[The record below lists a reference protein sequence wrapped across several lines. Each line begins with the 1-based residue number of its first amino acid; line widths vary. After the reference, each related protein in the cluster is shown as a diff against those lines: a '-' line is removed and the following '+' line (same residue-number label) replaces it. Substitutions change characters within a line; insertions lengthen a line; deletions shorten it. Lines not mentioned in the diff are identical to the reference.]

1 MFFVFAAMAYWG
13 LLVSL
18 RAASCTRA
26 VGVRLIGYFS
36 SKGSAKSGIPALFG
50 CSVGVRVA
58 IRWAAPRGRLQE
70 AFQG

>member
-36 SKGSAKSGIPALFG
+36 SKGSANGGIPALFG
-50 CSVGVRVA
+50 LHSCVRVHQYQ
-58 IRWAAPRGRLQE
+58 WPPECPGLLSS
-70 AFQG
+70 